1 MPGIMLCTCGIS
13 GICGFVAVFK
23 EPAQRAKP
31 NAAAEPAA
39 AKPDDGAGRPGADGE
54 RGPDAPGEEASM
66 EGGAPPAARE
76 KPKAKA
82 GMAAGTNFAGR
93 SPPGT
98 APWSTRFAEVK
109 SMWIESLAWIQHATN
124 AAVHAILDR
133 KGLNLELRH
142 IHPQIKPG
150 CYQKSQVGGRDVC
163 QHFYLHPLP

>member
-109 SMWIESLAWIQHATN
+109 SMWIEPCLDSTCNKRSSSCTSGSERIESRTQAHPSSDQAWLLPEIS
-124 AAVHAILDR
+124 
-133 KGLNLELRH
+133 GWGS
-142 IHPQIKPG
+142 G
-150 CYQKSQVGGRDVC
+150 CVPT
-163 QHFYLHPLP
+163 FYLHPLP